1 MSPTRACIEAEWVKG
16 ILSPESVHKLNDN
29 SYSVLLLREAKRLL
43 EKQRKEHAPL
53 IAKFERER
61 LLKKRQHER

>member
-1 MSPTRACIEAEWVKG
+1 MSLKKVYIEAEWVKG

>member
-1 MSPTRACIEAEWVKG
+1 MSPKRAYIEAEWVKG

>member
-1 MSPTRACIEAEWVKG
+1 MTLKKVYIEAEWVKG